1 MLNIGKIKLLS
12 AIVGT
17 SHINQKSERSLCMN
31 EFVFRRDRDK
41 RRDDEFNTFES
52 FRNSLEFQCDEG
64 DPGVLQVK
72 GLYRRGVQGYSRLRD
87 CIGKDPGVLPV
98 KGLYRRGDPRV
109 LQVKG
114 LYRKGSRGTPG
125 EGIVQE
131 GGSRGTPGNGIV

>member
-1 MLNIGKIKLLS
+1 MLS

-72 GLYRRGVQGYSRLRD
+72 GLYRRG
-87 CIGKDPGVLPV
+87 DPGVLKV
-98 KGLYRRGDPRV
+98 M
-109 LQVKG
+109 G

>member
-98 KGLYRRGDPRV
+98 KGLYRRGDPGV
-109 LQVKG
+109 LQVMG
-114 LYRKGSRGTPG
+114 LYRRGIQEYSRYRDC
-125 EGIVQE
+125 IE
-131 GGSRGTPGNGIV
+131 GGSKGTPVKWIV